1 MAFLSGLGRTYFSPG
16 LFRMTRAILFIL
28 GIFVCLA
35 PILEVNSTQ
44 ALYNKDR
51 SLKDELYQTLKEFTT
66 QIRLHYV
73 VLEELFTIWMTRT
86 VLSIL
91 VMFVCLAPMQEVY
104 STQDDIKKKIQA
116 LELKANSLK
125 DYCNTKKEAIF
136 KMLEKD
142 DQSLDAALAKAE
154 KREGPV
160 FAAIKDK
167 LEMAKESNSERKAQ
181 LQHFTHVCDLS
192 CEHIQ
197 KEIMRL
203 KDLVN
208 EPEVIKNVL

>member
-1 MAFLSGLGRTYFSPG
+1 MAFLSGLGRTSCSPG
-16 LFRMTRAILFIL
+16 LIRMTRAVLFIL
-28 GIFVCLA
+28 VIFVCLA
-35 PILEVNSTQ
+35 PMLEVNAQ
-44 ALYNKDR
+44 ALCNEDR
-51 SLKDELYQTLKEFTT
+51 SLKDELCQTLKEFTT
-66 QIRLHYV
+66 KIRLHYV
-73 VLEELFTIWMTRT
+73 VFEELFTIWMTRT

-154 KREGPV
+154 KRKGPV
-160 FAAIKDK
+160 FAAIRDK

-208 EPEVIKNVL
+208 EPEVTKNVL